1 MNNEIVNDLFAFVVV
16 LYSLIYLSLKAVEVF
31 AGDCDDGIFDPE
43 YDRIPKAIRAQLCG
57 FSRCGSIGETI
68 EG

>member
-43 YDRIPKAIRAQLCG
+43 YDRIHSEINENPEILVTAFECK
-57 FSRCGSIGETI
+57 T
-68 EG
+68 